1 MGPDF
6 EGRLSRVK
14 ALWGYSGRLRDLS
27 RGGRLSSVGYQDLSG
42 SCGRVVRVRRASM
55 GTLEVIRL
63 RPWG

>member
-14 ALWGYSGRLRDLS
+14 ALWGYSGRVRGLS
-27 RGGRLSSVGYQDLSG
+27 RGGRLRSVGYQDLSG
-42 SCGRVVRVRRASM
+42 SCGRVVQVSRASM

-63 RPWG
+63 RRWG